1 MKRRILVV
9 EDEEKLRRVIEL
21 QLISAG
27 FDVDKAGTAEEGLK
41 LVDRADLV
49 LTDLKL
55 PNMDGLELLGL
66 IRRQNAQVPV
76 IMMTAFGSVETAVEA
91 MKAGA
96 TDFLLKPFSLDH
108 LMQVVNKA
116 LEVRA
121 LRDENRALKEELG
134 RRYEFDN
141 IIGRSPPMQ
150 EIFAT
155 IERVAPTRA
164 TVLLAGESG
173 VGKDLIARAIHF
185 HSPRRDRPLVK
196 INCTAIPENLMESE
210 LFGYE
215 KGAFTGAQTTKP
227 GKFEQADTGTVFLD
241 EIGDVPAA
249 IQVKLLRILQ
259 EREFERLGS
268 NETRHIDVRVI
279 AATNQDLRA
288 ALEQGTFR
296 EDLYYRLNV
305 VPLNI
310 PPLRERKEDIP
321 FLANHFVK
329 KLAPDTG
336 CRAES
341 ITDAAIEKL
350 MAYHWPGNVRELENV
365 IERSLVMCTGHR
377 AGRRRY
383 PAGERPAPPR
393 AQRFALPAGRH
404 DAGPIRAG
412 PHPRGAAPRRR
423 QQEPG
428 RAPAGADAQRPA
440 LPADADG
447 AGGVGWEHGHPA
459 NAASHG
465 RARLDRRFRQERL
478 RRAGGGWQSHHSS
491 GCPGPLR
498 LRRRRWTAQGR
509 PGGRRGW
516 RRRRWAPCRAALRS
530 TRNHPRRDSLHSLR
544 RPAQNVRRFRRRVP
558 AGRGDG
564 GVAKAAPDRSS
575 KARRG
580 VGNYNT

>member
-1 MKRRILVV
+1 MKKRILVV

-21 QLISAG
+21 QLVSAG
-27 FDVDKAGTAEEGLK
+27 FEVDKAASAEDGLK
-41 LVDRADLV
+41 VVDRADLV

-55 PNMDGLELLGL
+55 ANMDGLQLLAL

-76 IMMTAFGSVETAVEA
+76 VVMTAFGSIETAVES

-108 LMQVVNKA
+108 LMQVVDKA

-121 LRDENRALKEELG
+121 LRDENRMLKQELG
-134 RRYEFDN
+134 RCYEFDN
-141 IIGRSPPMQ
+141 IIGRSENMQ

-196 INCTAIPENLMESE
+196 INCSAIPENLMESE

-215 KGAFTGAQTTKP
+215 KGAFTGAQTSKP

-249 IQVKLLRILQ
+249 IQVKLLRVFQ

-268 NETRHIDVRVI
+268 NVTRHIDVRIV

-305 VPLNI
+305 VPINI
-310 PPLRERKEDIP
+310 PPLRERRQDIP

-329 KLAPDTG
+329 KLAPDSG
-336 CRAES
+336 SKVES
-341 ITDAAIEKL
+341 ISDAAMEKL
-350 MAYHWPGNVRELENV
+350 LGYHWPGNVRELENV
-365 IERSLVMCTGHR
+365 IERGLVMCRGTQLE
-377 AGRRRY
+377 A
-383 PAGERPAPPR
+383 A
-393 AQRFALPAGRH
+393 
-404 DAGPIRAG
+404 DIRLES
-412 PHPRGAAPRRR
+412 APRPR
-423 QQEPG
+423 QQNE
-428 RAPAGADAQRPA
+428 AHF
-440 LPADADG
+440 LPEG
-447 AGGVGWEHGHPA
+447 LT
-459 NAASHG
+459 
-465 RARLDRRFRQERL
+465 LDQYEQEIIQEAL
-478 RRAGGGWQSHHSS
+478 RRSDGNKSQAARMLG
-491 GCPGPLR
+491 LTR
-498 LRRRRWTAQGR
+498 N
-509 PGGRRGW
+509 
-516 RRRRWAPCRAALRS
+516 ALRYRL
-530 TRNHPRRDSLHSLR
+530 TQMGLE
-544 RPAQNVRRFRRRVP
+544 A
-558 AGRGDG
+558 
-564 GVAKAAPDRSS
+564 
-575 KARRG
+575 
-580 VGNYNT
+580 

>member
-1 MKRRILVV
+1 MKKRILVV

-21 QLISAG
+21 QLVSAG
-27 FDVDKAGTAEEGLK
+27 FEVDKAASAEEGLK
-41 LVDRADLV
+41 IVDRADLV

-55 PNMDGLELLGL
+55 PQMDGLQLLAL
-66 IRRQNAQVPV
+66 IRRQNALVPV
-76 IMMTAFGSVETAVEA
+76 VVMTAYGSIETAVDS

-121 LRDENRALKEELG
+121 LRDENRQLKEELG

-141 IIGRSPPMQ
+141 IIGRSEAMQ

-155 IERVAPTRA
+155 IERVGPTRA

-215 KGAFTGAQTTKP
+215 KGAFTGAQTSKP

-241 EIGDVPAA
+241 EIGDVPAN

-268 NETRHIDVRVI
+268 NVTRHIDVRVI
-279 AATNQDLRA
+279 AATNSDLRA

-310 PPLRERKEDIP
+310 PPLRERKQDIP
-321 FLANHFVK
+321 FLANHFVR

-336 CRAES
+336 CRVES
-341 ITDAAIEKL
+341 ITDAAMDKL
-350 MAYHWPGNVRELENV
+350 VSYHWPGNVRELENV
-365 IERSLVMCTGHR
+365 IERSLVMCTGTELDAR
-377 AGRRRY
+377 DIKM
-383 PAGERPAPPR
+383 ESAPGPSAQR
-393 AQRFALPAGRH
+393 AQSDANFLPEGLTL
-404 DAGPIRAG
+404 DQYEQEIIREA
-412 PHPRGAAPRRR
+412 
-423 QQEPG
+423 
-428 RAPAGADAQRPA
+428 
-440 LPADADG
+440 
-447 AGGVGWEHGHPA
+447 
-459 NAASHG
+459 
-465 RARLDRRFRQERL
+465 L
-478 RRAGGGWQSHHSS
+478 RRADGNKSQAA
-491 GCPGPLR
+491 R
-498 LRRRRWTAQGR
+498 LLGLTRN
-509 PGGRRGW
+509 
-516 RRRRWAPCRAALRS
+516 ALRYRL
-530 TRNHPRRDSLHSLR
+530 TQMGLE
-544 RPAQNVRRFRRRVP
+544 A
-558 AGRGDG
+558 
-564 GVAKAAPDRSS
+564 
-575 KARRG
+575 
-580 VGNYNT
+580 